1 MKNNKRIEE
10 LLLTFRITLIISFS
24 MLVLFFFNIQ
34 IKAQCSVNN
43 IHVFDH
49 EGLYGQNL
57 FPLETRYYD
66 RWQFYDIQYN
76 SPSGSLFFIEDSEDV
91 FDLKDQF
98 VISSEKLKQNMYIDT
113 ICKLRIRNR
122 TFDLEAIYEPLANG
136 LWIMKDSLGI
146 IRAQF
151 YFFNGEHLCSEF
163 FDEYGDM
170 IRSLSFNGSSTAT
183 PSIVDKWYF
192 KKKLVR
198 YTLANKEYLITSI
211 YYPDGKLLLE
221 LINEFNKNSKRY
233 LFYDRVN
240 KTEIN
245 FINIKNR

>member
-1 MKNNKRIEE
+1 
-10 LLLTFRITLIISFS
+10 FS
-24 MLVLFFFNIQ
+24 SRRRHTRFSRDWSSDV
-34 IKAQCSVNN
+34 CSS
-43 IHVFDH
+43 D
-49 EGLYGQNL
+49 
-57 FPLETRYYD
+57 
-66 RWQFYDIQYN
+66 
-76 SPSGSLFFIEDSEDV
+76 
-91 FDLKDQF
+91 
-98 VISSEKLKQNMYIDT
+98 
-113 ICKLRIRNR
+113 
-122 TFDLEAIYEPLANG
+122 
-136 LWIMKDSLGI
+136 
-146 IRAQF
+146 
-151 YFFNGEHLCSEF
+151 
-163 FDEYGDM
+163 
-170 IRSLSFNGSSTAT
+170 LSFNGSSTAT